1 MLFTRIHKC
10 LKQSHSSLIS
20 VPEIFRMP
28 LHSQEEIRV
37 IRLFNSLDNTVR
49 SNRRNYQFRCWNM
62 HTLVMAAVYSNL
74 GLTVADGVKESIL
87 CNIHP
92 VTWDI
97 IVKRLLV
104 CDRKFPFCLGWDILI
119 QTSTKAYI

>member
-1 MLFTRIHKC
+1 
-10 LKQSHSSLIS
+10 
-20 VPEIFRMP
+20 
-28 LHSQEEIRV
+28 
-37 IRLFNSLDNTVR
+37 
-49 SNRRNYQFRCWNM
+49 M

-104 CDRKFPFCLGWDILI
+104 CFPSLLMLAIIFVVIPAASLILLEKEK
-119 QTSTKAYI
+119 S

>member
-1 MLFTRIHKC
+1 
-10 LKQSHSSLIS
+10 
-20 VPEIFRMP
+20 MP

-49 SNRRNYQFRCWNM
+49 SNRRNYQSRCRNM